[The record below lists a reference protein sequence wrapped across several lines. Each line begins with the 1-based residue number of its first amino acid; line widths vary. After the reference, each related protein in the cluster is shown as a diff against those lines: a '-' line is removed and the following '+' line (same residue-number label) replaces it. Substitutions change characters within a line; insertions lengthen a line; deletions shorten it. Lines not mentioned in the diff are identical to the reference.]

1 MALGHLARDP
11 LRDVVGAEPAALL
24 GELREEEDL
33 EEQVAELVAQRAR
46 RALVERRERLV
57 GLFEQVRLEGFEGLF
72 PVPRAFAPQA
82 GDERDEAIER
92 FGHGRMIV
100 QPAKLLQFPPA
111 GREPV
116 KEEEKPIR
124 VVDRRMFTPDGE
136 LRPDFETEEAPEP
149 PKAPP
154 APAPPPPRP
163 AAAAEAPAEPGAAGE
178 RATSQAFLTLVSF
191 LATNVYA
198 ALGIDAMTGKTLPR
212 RDPAAAQQMIEW
224 LVVLEQ
230 KSRGNLNFEETDL
243 LSRALYELRMAY
255 VEAVRPPGREPA
267 PPGG

>member
-1 MALGHLARDP
+1 
-11 LRDVVGAEPAALL
+11 
-24 GELREEEDL
+24 
-33 EEQVAELVAQRAR
+33 
-46 RALVERRERLV
+46 
-57 GLFEQVRLEGFEGLF
+57 
-72 PVPRAFAPQA
+72 
-82 GDERDEAIER
+82 
-92 FGHGRMIV
+92 
-100 QPAKLLQFPPA
+100 
-111 GREPV
+111 
-116 KEEEKPIR
+116 
-124 VVDRRMFTPDGE
+124 MFTSDGE
-136 LRPDFETEEAPEP
+136 LRPGFEAEEAPETP
-149 PKAPP
+149 EPPP
-154 APAPPPPRP
+154 AAAPPRP
-163 AAAAEAPAEPGAAGE
+163 AAPEAPPAPGAAGE

-224 LVVLEQ
+224 LAVLEQ

>member
-1 MALGHLARDP
+1 M
-11 LRDVVGAEPAALL
+11 
-24 GELREEEDL
+24 
-33 EEQVAELVAQRAR
+33 
-46 RALVERRERLV
+46 
-57 GLFEQVRLEGFEGLF
+57 
-72 PVPRAFAPQA
+72 
-82 GDERDEAIER
+82 
-92 FGHGRMIV
+92 
-100 QPAKLLQFPPA
+100 
-111 GREPV
+111 EPV
-116 KEEEKPIR
+116 TEEEKPIR
-124 VVDRRMFTPDGE
+124 VVDRRMFTSDGE

-149 PKAPP
+149 PNAPP
-154 APAPPPPRP
+154 AAAPAKPAAPEPPPAPG
-163 AAAAEAPAEPGAAGE
+163 APAD

-230 KSRGNLNFEETDL
+230 KSRGNLTFEETDL

>member
-1 MALGHLARDP
+1 M
-11 LRDVVGAEPAALL
+11 
-24 GELREEEDL
+24 
-33 EEQVAELVAQRAR
+33 
-46 RALVERRERLV
+46 
-57 GLFEQVRLEGFEGLF
+57 
-72 PVPRAFAPQA
+72 
-82 GDERDEAIER
+82 
-92 FGHGRMIV
+92 
-100 QPAKLLQFPPA
+100 
-111 GREPV
+111 EPV
-116 KEEEKPIR
+116 TEEEKPIR
-124 VVDRRMFTPDGE
+124 VVDRRMFTSDGE
-136 LRPDFETEEAPEP
+136 LRPDIETEERPEPPKPAPAPAPASPAAPEP
-149 PKAPP
+149 PPSP
-154 APAPPPPRP
+154 GAPA
-163 AAAAEAPAEPGAAGE
+163 E

-230 KSRGNLNFEETDL
+230 KSRGNLTFEETDL

>member
-1 MALGHLARDP
+1 M
-11 LRDVVGAEPAALL
+11 
-24 GELREEEDL
+24 
-33 EEQVAELVAQRAR
+33 
-46 RALVERRERLV
+46 
-57 GLFEQVRLEGFEGLF
+57 
-72 PVPRAFAPQA
+72 
-82 GDERDEAIER
+82 
-92 FGHGRMIV
+92 
-100 QPAKLLQFPPA
+100 
-111 GREPV
+111 EPV
-116 KEEEKPIR
+116 SEEEKPIR

-136 LRPDFETEEAPEP
+136 LRPDFEADETPETL
-149 PKAPP
+149 
-154 APAPPPPRP
+154 PAPPTSEAPRP
-163 AAAAEAPAEPGAAGE
+163 ASPQAPAAPDAGGE
-178 RATSQAFLTLVSF
+178 RPTSQAFLTLVSF

-224 LVVLEQ
+224 LVILEQ

>member
-1 MALGHLARDP
+1 MS
-11 LRDVVGAEPAALL
+11 
-24 GELREEEDL
+24 
-33 EEQVAELVAQRAR
+33 
-46 RALVERRERLV
+46 
-57 GLFEQVRLEGFEGLF
+57 
-72 PVPRAFAPQA
+72 
-82 GDERDEAIER
+82 
-92 FGHGRMIV
+92 
-100 QPAKLLQFPPA
+100 
-111 GREPV
+111 
-116 KEEEKPIR
+116 EEEKPIR

-136 LRPDFETEEAPEP
+136 LRPDFEADETPEP

-154 APAPPPPRP
+154 TAAPPRS
-163 AAAAEAPAEPGAAGE
+163 AAPQAPTAPDAGAK

-198 ALGIDAMTGKTLPR
+198 ALGIDAITGKTLPR

-224 LVVLEQ
+224 LAVLEQ
-230 KSRGNLNFEETDL
+230 MSRGNLNFEETDL

>member
-1 MALGHLARDP
+1 M
-11 LRDVVGAEPAALL
+11 
-24 GELREEEDL
+24 
-33 EEQVAELVAQRAR
+33 
-46 RALVERRERLV
+46 
-57 GLFEQVRLEGFEGLF
+57 
-72 PVPRAFAPQA
+72 
-82 GDERDEAIER
+82 
-92 FGHGRMIV
+92 
-100 QPAKLLQFPPA
+100 
-111 GREPV
+111 EPV

-124 VVDRRMFTPDGE
+124 VVDRRMFTSEGD
-136 LRPDFETEEAPEP
+136 LRPDVETEEAPEP
-149 PKAPP
+149 PKPPPPP
-154 APAPPPPRP
+154 APVNPPPPEP
-163 AAAAEAPAEPGAAGE
+163 SGPPGAPAE

-230 KSRGNLNFEETDL
+230 KSRGNLTFEETDL

>member
-1 MALGHLARDP
+1 M
-11 LRDVVGAEPAALL
+11 
-24 GELREEEDL
+24 
-33 EEQVAELVAQRAR
+33 
-46 RALVERRERLV
+46 
-57 GLFEQVRLEGFEGLF
+57 EG
-72 PVPRAFAPQA
+72 VS
-82 GDERDEAIER
+82 
-92 FGHGRMIV
+92 
-100 QPAKLLQFPPA
+100 
-111 GREPV
+111 
-116 KEEEKPIR
+116 EEEKPIR

-136 LRPDFETEEAPEP
+136 LRPDFEADETPEP

-154 APAPPPPRP
+154 TAAPPRS
-163 AAAAEAPAEPGAAGE
+163 AAPQTPVAPDAGGE
-178 RATSQAFLTLVSF
+178 GATSQAFLALVSF

-243 LSRALYELRMAY
+243 MSRALYELRMAY

>member
-1 MALGHLARDP
+1 M
-11 LRDVVGAEPAALL
+11 
-24 GELREEEDL
+24 
-33 EEQVAELVAQRAR
+33 
-46 RALVERRERLV
+46 
-57 GLFEQVRLEGFEGLF
+57 
-72 PVPRAFAPQA
+72 
-82 GDERDEAIER
+82 
-92 FGHGRMIV
+92 
-100 QPAKLLQFPPA
+100 
-111 GREPV
+111 EPV
-116 KEEEKPIR
+116 TEEEKPIR
-124 VVDRRMFTPDGE
+124 VVDRRMFTSDGE

-154 APAPPPPRP
+154 AAAPAKPAAPEPPPAPG
-163 AAAAEAPAEPGAAGE
+163 APAD

-230 KSRGNLNFEETDL
+230 KSRGNLTFEETDL

>member
-1 MALGHLARDP
+1 M
-11 LRDVVGAEPAALL
+11 
-24 GELREEEDL
+24 
-33 EEQVAELVAQRAR
+33 
-46 RALVERRERLV
+46 
-57 GLFEQVRLEGFEGLF
+57 
-72 PVPRAFAPQA
+72 
-82 GDERDEAIER
+82 
-92 FGHGRMIV
+92 
-100 QPAKLLQFPPA
+100 
-111 GREPV
+111 EPV
-116 KEEEKPIR
+116 TEEEKPIR
-124 VVDRRMFTPDGE
+124 VVDRRMFTSDGE
-136 LRPDFETEEAPEP
+136 LRPDFETEEAPEL

-154 APAPPPPRP
+154 AAAPATPAAPEPPPAPG
-163 AAAAEAPAEPGAAGE
+163 APAE

-230 KSRGNLNFEETDL
+230 KSRGNLTFEETDL

>member
-1 MALGHLARDP
+1 M
-11 LRDVVGAEPAALL
+11 
-24 GELREEEDL
+24 
-33 EEQVAELVAQRAR
+33 
-46 RALVERRERLV
+46 
-57 GLFEQVRLEGFEGLF
+57 
-72 PVPRAFAPQA
+72 
-82 GDERDEAIER
+82 
-92 FGHGRMIV
+92 
-100 QPAKLLQFPPA
+100 
-111 GREPV
+111 EPV
-116 KEEEKPIR
+116 TEEEKPIR
-124 VVDRRMFTPDGE
+124 VVDRRMFTSDGE
-136 LRPDFETEEAPEP
+136 LRPDVETEEAPEP

-154 APAPPPPRP
+154 AAAPAKP
-163 AAAAEAPAEPGAAGE
+163 AAPEPPQSPGAPAE

-230 KSRGNLNFEETDL
+230 KSRGNLTFEETDL
-243 LSRALYELRMAY
+243 LSRALYELRMAF

>member
-1 MALGHLARDP
+1 M
-11 LRDVVGAEPAALL
+11 
-24 GELREEEDL
+24 
-33 EEQVAELVAQRAR
+33 
-46 RALVERRERLV
+46 
-57 GLFEQVRLEGFEGLF
+57 
-72 PVPRAFAPQA
+72 
-82 GDERDEAIER
+82 
-92 FGHGRMIV
+92 
-100 QPAKLLQFPPA
+100 
-111 GREPV
+111 EPV
-116 KEEEKPIR
+116 TEEEKPIR
-124 VVDRRMFTPDGE
+124 VVDRRMFTSDGE
-136 LRPDFETEEAPEP
+136 LRPDVETEEAPEP
-149 PKAPP
+149 KAPP
-154 APAPPPPRP
+154 AAAPAKPAAPEPPPAPG
-163 AAAAEAPAEPGAAGE
+163 APAE

-230 KSRGNLNFEETDL
+230 KSRGNLTFEETDL

>member
-1 MALGHLARDP
+1 M
-11 LRDVVGAEPAALL
+11 
-24 GELREEEDL
+24 
-33 EEQVAELVAQRAR
+33 
-46 RALVERRERLV
+46 
-57 GLFEQVRLEGFEGLF
+57 
-72 PVPRAFAPQA
+72 
-82 GDERDEAIER
+82 
-92 FGHGRMIV
+92 
-100 QPAKLLQFPPA
+100 
-111 GREPV
+111 EPV

-124 VVDRRMFTPDGE
+124 VVDRRMFTSDGE
-136 LRPDFETEEAPEP
+136 LRPDVETEEAPEP
-149 PKAPP
+149 PKAPSAA
-154 APAPPPPRP
+154 APASP
-163 AAAAEAPAEPGAAGE
+163 AAPEPSGPPGAPAE

-230 KSRGNLNFEETDL
+230 KSRGNLSFEETDL

>member
-1 MALGHLARDP
+1 M
-11 LRDVVGAEPAALL
+11 
-24 GELREEEDL
+24 
-33 EEQVAELVAQRAR
+33 
-46 RALVERRERLV
+46 
-57 GLFEQVRLEGFEGLF
+57 
-72 PVPRAFAPQA
+72 
-82 GDERDEAIER
+82 
-92 FGHGRMIV
+92 
-100 QPAKLLQFPPA
+100 
-111 GREPV
+111 EPV
-116 KEEEKPIR
+116 TEEEKPIR
-124 VVDRRMFTPDGE
+124 VVDRRMFTSDGE
-136 LRPDFETEEAPEP
+136 LRPDVETEERPEP
-149 PKAPP
+149 PKA
-154 APAPPPPRP
+154 AP
-163 AAAAEAPAEPGAAGE
+163 AAAPANPAAPEPPPSPGAAAE

-230 KSRGNLNFEETDL
+230 KSRGNLTFEETDL

>member
-1 MALGHLARDP
+1 M
-11 LRDVVGAEPAALL
+11 
-24 GELREEEDL
+24 
-33 EEQVAELVAQRAR
+33 
-46 RALVERRERLV
+46 
-57 GLFEQVRLEGFEGLF
+57 
-72 PVPRAFAPQA
+72 
-82 GDERDEAIER
+82 EA
-92 FGHGRMIV
+92 V
-100 QPAKLLQFPPA
+100 S
-111 GREPV
+111 
-116 KEEEKPIR
+116 EEEKPIR

-136 LRPDFETEEAPEP
+136 LRPDFEADETPEP

-154 APAPPPPRP
+154 TAAPPL
-163 AAAAEAPAEPGAAGE
+163 AAAPQTPTAPDAGAE

-230 KSRGNLNFEETDL
+230 MSRGNLNFEETDL

>member
-1 MALGHLARDP
+1 M
-11 LRDVVGAEPAALL
+11 
-24 GELREEEDL
+24 
-33 EEQVAELVAQRAR
+33 
-46 RALVERRERLV
+46 
-57 GLFEQVRLEGFEGLF
+57 
-72 PVPRAFAPQA
+72 
-82 GDERDEAIER
+82 
-92 FGHGRMIV
+92 
-100 QPAKLLQFPPA
+100 
-111 GREPV
+111 EPV
-116 KEEEKPIR
+116 TEEEKPIR
-124 VVDRRMFTPDGE
+124 VVDRRMFTSDGE

-154 APAPPPPRP
+154 AAAPAKPAAPEPPPAPG
-163 AAAAEAPAEPGAAGE
+163 APAD

-230 KSRGNLNFEETDL
+230 KSRGNLTFEETDL

-255 VEAVRPPGREPA
+255 VEAVRPPGREPT

>member
-1 MALGHLARDP
+1 M
-11 LRDVVGAEPAALL
+11 
-24 GELREEEDL
+24 
-33 EEQVAELVAQRAR
+33 
-46 RALVERRERLV
+46 
-57 GLFEQVRLEGFEGLF
+57 
-72 PVPRAFAPQA
+72 
-82 GDERDEAIER
+82 
-92 FGHGRMIV
+92 
-100 QPAKLLQFPPA
+100 
-111 GREPV
+111 EPV
-116 KEEEKPIR
+116 TEEEKPIR
-124 VVDRRMFTPDGE
+124 VVDRRMFTSDGE
-136 LRPDFETEEAPEP
+136 LRPDIETEERPEPPKPAPAPAPASPAAPEP
-149 PKAPP
+149 PPSP
-154 APAPPPPRP
+154 GAPA
-163 AAAAEAPAEPGAAGE
+163 E

-230 KSRGNLNFEETDL
+230 KSRGNLSFEETDL